1 MSLAKLKKYADA
13 YNINIDHAV
22 EKDNVIDGIL
32 AARVRVSPTS
42 SALIGVLSLELPE
55 SKWLSL
61 PRE

>member
-13 YNINIDHAV
+13 YNININHAV

-42 SALIGVLSLELPE
+42 SALIGVLSFELPE